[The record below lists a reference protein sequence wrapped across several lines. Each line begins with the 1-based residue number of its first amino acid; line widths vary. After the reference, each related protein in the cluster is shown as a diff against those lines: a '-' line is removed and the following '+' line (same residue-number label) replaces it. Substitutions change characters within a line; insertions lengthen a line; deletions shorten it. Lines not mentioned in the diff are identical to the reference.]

1 MKVHK
6 QVVLMLTLV
15 LAAIG
20 CSDYSAQVRGRVTC
34 ENKPVVGSILFSPRG
49 EDPSNTGPAV
59 SAALNEDGAYELK
72 LKSIGKHTVVITP
85 RDIKFPVPPGQF
97 DYPCDRSPL
106 ERDIQAGATEVNID
120 MAARR
125 P

>member
-6 QVVLMLTLV
+6 QVALIIAVV
-15 LAAIG
+15 LAPVG
-20 CSDYSAQVRGRVTC
+20 CGDHAAQVRGRVTC
-34 ENKPVVGSILFSPRG
+34 QEKPVVGSILFSPKG
-49 EDPSNTGPAV
+49 DDPSNTGPAV
-59 SAALNEDGAYELK
+59 SAALSEEGTYELK

-85 RDIKFPVPPGQF
+85 RDVKFPVPPGQF

-106 ERDIQAGATEVNID
+106 EREVQAGANEISID
-120 MAARR
+120 MAVRR